1 MVSTLLVAYKGY
13 EAPSLTAFLFEPWVS
28 WHWFGQE
35 FYLNKIIGLLFFG
48 CLVIAAFFILAFH
61 NAKVVPGRLQ
71 NVAESFYDFI
81 RNGIGRDVIGPEGV
95 KYAPYLT
102 ILFFFILVMNLYGI
116 LPLAQ
121 VPVTSRIAFPAFLA
135 LISWLIFNYIGIR
148 RKGLGGYLKEIAFP
162 PGVPKAIYILLTPI
176 ELVST
181 LLVRPFSL
189 AVRLF
194 ANMFAGHILLLVF
207 ASATVYLFNAPNF
220 SKIFVAVS
228 FPMAVILTGFELL
241 VELLQAYIF
250 TILTAVYISGAL
262 AEEH

>member
-1 MVSTLLVAYKGY
+1 MLTRLAAAGEGY
-13 EAPSLTAFLFEPWVS
+13 VAPSLGAFLFDPWV
-28 WHWFGQE
+28 HWTSFGHE
-35 FYLNKIIGLLFFG
+35 FYINKVIGLLFFG
-48 CLVIAAFFILAFH
+48 CLAVGAFFLLAFR
-61 NAKVVPGRLQ
+61 NPKVVPGPLQ

-102 ILFFFILVMNLYGI
+102 ILFFFVLIMNLYGI
-116 LPLAQ
+116 LPVAQ

-135 LISWLIFNYIGIR
+135 AMSWVIFNYVGIR
-148 RKGLGGYLKEIAFP
+148 RKGLGPYFKEIAFP
-162 PGVPKAIYILLTPI
+162 PGVPKAVYVLLTPI

-207 ASATVYLFNAPNF
+207 ATATVYLLNAPNF
-220 SKIFVAVS
+220 SKIFALVS
-228 FPMAVILTGFELL
+228 FPMAVMLTGFELL
-241 VELLQAYIF
+241 VEVLQAYIF